1 MSEAALFSA
10 WECVTRA
17 KRREIE
23 AHRRAIAVHEKA
35 AAMFDEL
42 GFEERA
48 AAVRARAERTRAM
61 LDLAIKE
68 AEALSI
74 DID

>member
-1 MSEAALFSA
+1 MSEVAFSSA

-17 KRREIE
+17 KRREID
-23 AHRRAIAVHEKA
+23 AHRRAIAVHESTA
-35 AAMFDEL
+35 ALFEEL
-42 GFEERA
+42 GLKEQA
-48 AAVRARAERTRAM
+48 ATVRERAERTRAM

-68 AEALSI
+68 AEAYSI